1 MLISSMFMKKPTPNI
16 TEESKMP
23 PNIIEISD
31 NSDLD
36 EEDNDEIEASLKELF
51 PGQSKVSI
59 LGLRRVEQEE
69 TYQAEAD
76 LPACNSRIRV
86 ITYH

>member
-1 MLISSMFMKKPTPNI
+1 MFMKKPTPNI
-16 TEESKMP
+16 TAESKMP
-23 PNIIEISD
+23 PNIIND

-36 EEDNDEIEASLKELF
+36 EEDNDRIEASLKELF
-51 PGQSKVSI
+51 PGQSEVSV
-59 LGLRRVEQEE
+59 LGLRKVEQEK

-76 LPACNSRIRV
+76 LPACNSRIKA